1 MCVNKNTYK
10 EFYKAVQNEVNT
22 IVTTYNTASKCLGDL
37 IEEYYMKEQQ
47 LDYFLVIDEAHLLLK
62 HIGLIDIT

>member
-22 IVTTYNTASKCLGDL
+22 IVTTYNTAFKCLGDL
-37 IEEYYMKEQQ
+37 IEEYYMKEQR